1 MNVGLTAKIG
11 LHSFH
16 LAPEIIMLGGG
27 GGDHFGMLLGVP
39 TFLVAS
45 SVNVSWHQLSLQAL
59 KHTHFQRLHPISATF
74 SYKSAK

>member
-27 GGDHFGMLLGVP
+27 GGGGDHFGMLLGVP

-45 SVNVSWHQLSLQAL
+45 SEPSGAETHAFPATSSDFCDLQL
-59 KHTHFQRLHPISATF
+59 
-74 SYKSAK
+74 